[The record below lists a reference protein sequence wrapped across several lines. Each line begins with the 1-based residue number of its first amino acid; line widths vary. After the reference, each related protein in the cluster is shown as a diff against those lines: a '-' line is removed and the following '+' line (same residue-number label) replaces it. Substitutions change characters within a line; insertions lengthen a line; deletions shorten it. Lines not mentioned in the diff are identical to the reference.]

1 MNIKGGY
8 KLIDFKETNITVG
21 GDAVT
26 VAGVYNAI
34 ESAYRKQI
42 VLTGLLIGGVEHR
55 DVFCNLEHGE
65 NVYHGLFGM
74 TANNKFL
81 FISIT
86 NENAVTITEHELT
99 LA

>member
-26 VAGVYNAI
+26 IAGVYSAI
-34 ESAYRKQI
+34 ESSYRKPI
-42 VLTGLLIGGVEHR
+42 VLTGLSIGGVEHK
-55 DVFCNLEHGE
+55 DVFCNFEHGE
-65 NVYHGLFGM
+65 NVYHGLFGI
-74 TANNKFL
+74 TTNNEFL

-86 NENAVTITEHELT
+86 NDDAVTLT
-99 LA
+99 KQTLKLA

>member
-26 VAGVYNAI
+26 IAGVYNAI

-42 VLTGLLIGGVEHR
+42 VLTGLSIGGVEHR

-65 NVYHGLFGM
+65 NVYYGLFGM

>member
-8 KLIDFKETNITVG
+8 KLIDFKETDITVNG
-21 GDAVT
+21 PAVT
-26 VAGVYNAI
+26 IVGVYSAI
-34 ESAYRKQI
+34 ESSYRKQI
-42 VLTGLLIGGVEHR
+42 VLTGLSIGGVEHK

-74 TANNKFL
+74 TANNEYL

-86 NENAVTITEHELT
+86 NDDAVTLT
-99 LA
+99 KHSLKVV

>member
-8 KLIDFKETNITVG
+8 KLIDFNETDITVG
-21 GDAVT
+21 GAAVT
-26 VAGVYNAI
+26 IAGVYSAI
-34 ESAYRKQI
+34 ERSHRKQI
-42 VLTGLLIGGVEHR
+42 VLTGLSIGGVEHK

-74 TANNKFL
+74 TANNEYL
-81 FISIT
+81 FISIA
-86 NENAVTITEHELT
+86 NDDAVTITKHTLT

>member
-21 GDAVT
+21 GNAVT

-42 VLTGLLIGGVEHR
+42 VLTGLSIGGVEHC

>member
-8 KLIDFKETNITVG
+8 KLIDFKETDITVDG
-21 GDAVT
+21 PAVT
-26 VAGVYNAI
+26 IVGVYSAI
-34 ESAYRKQI
+34 ESSYRKQI
-42 VLTGLLIGGVEHR
+42 VLTGLSIGGVEHK

-74 TANNKFL
+74 TANNEYL

-86 NENAVTITEHELT
+86 NDDAVTLT
-99 LA
+99 KHSLKVV

>member
-8 KLIDFKETNITVG
+8 KLIDFKETDITVG
-21 GDAVT
+21 GEAVT
-26 VAGVYNAI
+26 IAGVYSAI
-34 ESAYRKQI
+34 ESSYRKQI
-42 VLTGLLIGGVEHR
+42 VLTGLSIGGVEHK

-74 TANNKFL
+74 TANNEYL

-86 NENAVTITEHELT
+86 NDDAVTLTKHTLT

>member
-26 VAGVYNAI
+26 IAGVYNAI

-42 VLTGLLIGGVEHR
+42 VITGLTIGGVEHR

-65 NVYHGLFGM
+65 NVYHGLLGM
-74 TANNKFL
+74 TANNKIL
-81 FISIT
+81 FIAIT

>member
-8 KLIDFKETNITVG
+8 KLIDFKETNIVVG

-26 VAGVYNAI
+26 IKGVYNAI

-42 VLTGLLIGGVEHR
+42 VFTGLSIGGVEHR

-74 TANNKFL
+74 TANNKIL
-81 FISIT
+81 FIAIT
-86 NENAVTITEHELT
+86 NEDAVTITEHELT